1 VIELFP
7 SEIRKGDFIDCTIL
21 PRTPFLGQGANQA
34 LQDAYCLARLIAE
47 YNALAPTSRPLVAS
61 IASQY
66 EKRRKWHTA
75 KLTWKS
81 RLVGFM
87 ETLGGPVGTFV
98 KFNFFRVLGR
108 LGLAEEEL
116 LNAAIP
122 IL

>member
-1 VIELFP
+1 MNELL
-7 SEIRKGDFIDCTIL
+7 TIL
-21 PRTPFLGQGANQA
+21 LSITIRVVCRTPFLGQGANQA
-34 LQDAYCLARLIAE
+34 LQDGYCLARLIAE
-47 YNALAPTSRPLVAS
+47 YNALALTSRPPVAS
-61 IASQY
+61 IAREY
-66 EKRRKWHTA
+66 EERRKWHTA

-87 ETLGGPVGTFV
+87 ETLGGPVGTFA